1 MKANEKELLKTV
13 IGYAVNTIDDATDR
27 ATLTDFYVNELLE
40 YTFTRSDGSTTFD
53 TGDARLFLDGYTG
66 MELVQALQ
74 RVPRADLTAT
84 AITEGPESVTELISG
99 QLLSEALTVDNGAN
113 SELVAFYADHSGE
126 LLDDST
132 NGRRLGYAL
141 SDLLKNYQS
150 TL

>member
-1 MKANEKELLKTV
+1 
-13 IGYAVNTIDDATDR
+13 
-27 ATLTDFYVNELLE
+27 
-40 YTFTRSDGSTTFD
+40 
-53 TGDARLFLDGYTG
+53 

-84 AITEGPESVTELISG
+84 AITEGPESVTELLSG
-99 QLLSEALTVDNGAN
+99 QLLSEALTVDNGTN
-113 SELVAFYADHSGE
+113 SELVAFYVDHSGE